1 MKATEETKTA
11 GMRLSDEELD
21 SVVGGLAVPTKHSIK
36 RWKGGHPDHGATFSQ
51 WDQWE
56 TQTILLKDDIAKE
69 REKKE
74 RRRKQ
79 GYIV

>member
-21 SVVGGLAVPTKHSIK
+21 SVVGGLAVSTKHSAK
-36 RWKGGHPDHGATFSQ
+36 RWKGGHPDHGATYNQ
-51 WDQWE
+51 WDQIE
-56 TQTILLKDDIAKE
+56 TQTILLKDDFARE

-79 GYIV
+79 GYVV